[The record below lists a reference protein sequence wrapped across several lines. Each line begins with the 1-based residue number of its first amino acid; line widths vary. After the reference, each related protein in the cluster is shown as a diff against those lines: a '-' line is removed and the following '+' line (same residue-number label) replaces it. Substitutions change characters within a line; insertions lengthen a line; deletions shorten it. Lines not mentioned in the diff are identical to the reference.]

1 MKCLLNIL
9 CVTISLSV
17 ACHPYPVHEEQ
28 LTTGT
33 DKTVTYIEVVPWESI
48 VGGAGDITYVYVRR
62 LDQSKNPVPDHT
74 VKASIEEPFV
84 ATINEAAVTDADG
97 LAVFTVTGVGIKDK
111 TNITFTI
118 DGISYTLDLWNSW
131 YHAFSGGGY

>member
-9 CVTISLSV
+9 YVTILLSV

-28 LTTGT
+28 LATGT
-33 DKTVTYIEVVPWESI
+33 DKTVTYIEVTPWESI
-48 VGGAGDITYVYVRR
+48 IGGAGDIAYVYVRL

-84 ATINEAAVTDADG
+84 ATINEAVVTDADG
-97 LAVFTVTGVGIKDK
+97 LAVFTVTGVGIQDK
-111 TNITFTI
+111 TNITFTA
-118 DGISYTLDLWNSW
+118 DGIFYTQDLWNSW
-131 YHAFSGGGY
+131 YHAFSVGGY